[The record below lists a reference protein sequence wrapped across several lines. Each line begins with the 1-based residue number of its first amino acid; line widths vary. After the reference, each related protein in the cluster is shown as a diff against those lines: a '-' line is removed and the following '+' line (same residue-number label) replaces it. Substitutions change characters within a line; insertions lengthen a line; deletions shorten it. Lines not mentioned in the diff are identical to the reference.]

1 MRLDYV
7 ARMNDAKRQFAD
19 RLRAAME
26 KAGYPA
32 RPAVLE
38 REFNLRWYG
47 RAMTLHGVRRWLLGE
62 TVPAQDKILTLA
74 EWLGI
79 SPHILRY
86 GAEIEQ
92 RIEERNARWED
103 ALHYQ
108 EREVITAY
116 LNLPQV
122 QRKAVREIILALA
135 AKGV

>member
-1 MRLDYV
+1 
-7 ARMNDAKRQFAD
+7 MNDAKHQFAD

-26 KAGYPA
+26 KAGYPP

-47 RAMTLHGVRRWLLGE
+47 RPMTLHGVRRWLVGE
-62 TVPAQDKILTLA
+62 AIPAQDKILTLA

-86 GAEIEQ
+86 GAEIEH
-92 RIEERNARWED
+92 RIEERNARWEQ
-103 ALHYQ
+103 ALQYQ
-108 EREVITAY
+108 ERAVINAY
-116 LNLPQV
+116 LNLPLV

-135 AKGV
+135 ARDV